1 MALRMMHLRQQTGQP
16 RQIVALAGPVPMLP
30 DIGIFAAIHAVIMEV
45 IRRKI
50 NLFTALFAVKS
61 GLIRRVHVI
70 NRFTPVWGFR
80 RQSSEFYSFVNFLNV
95 PGYLVI
101 LHKSPIQNEA

>member
-1 MALRMMHLRQQTGQP
+1 MG
-16 RQIVALAGPVPMLP
+16 
-30 DIGIFAAIHAVIMEV
+30 V

-70 NRFTPVWGFR
+70 NIDLLPYGDFAVNP
-80 RQSSEFYSFVNFLNV
+80 VNF
-95 PGYLVI
+95 I
-101 LHKSPIQNEA
+101 HSSIS